1 MKTIFLVLFQCVLFS
16 AFAQNSIQIV
26 WDFKNIE
33 PGFDHQNKIVVFI
46 DNQPVA
52 ESETFLES
60 ERGSLN
66 FKIKPSKYY
75 KIRVV
80 NYAWTDGEW
89 EEHMISN
96 KYSIDCIYE
105 KNVKLKAQKTG
116 LLHLTFDFRYD
127 KMKIKSKYIK
137 TKKVRPKSERYE
149 KK

>member
-1 MKTIFLVLFQCVLFS
+1 MKTIILVLLHFVFFS
-16 AFAQNSIQIV
+16 AFAQNSVRIT

-46 DNQPVA
+46 DNQPIA

-60 ERGSLN
+60 EVGTLN
-66 FKIKPSKYY
+66 FRMPSSKFY
-75 KIRVV
+75 KIRIV

-105 KNVKLKAQKTG
+105 KNVKLKATKTG
-116 LLHLTFDFRYD
+116 VLHLTFDFKFD
-127 KMKIKSKYIK
+127 KMKIKSKYLK
-137 TKKVRPKSERYE
+137 TKKVRPRIKN
-149 KK
+149 